1 MPAIIAALLLVAVAL
16 GGCSG
21 HSENA
26 RVVMLKALHL
36 ECLHTELLFAD
47 LANSRQI
54 HPGDVSLDRGSSTA
68 GTSPRE
74 LRAMTREVV
83 DIFSNSP
90 GRHEELARV
99 ASELFKVTGEA
110 QAAMRASDPFLNSGT
125 TAAAVAIRR
134 MRELQLRLSQL
145 AAPAMHESFPRA

>member
-1 MPAIIAALLLVAVAL
+1 MHARIAALLLVAVAL

-21 HSENA
+21 HSEHA
-26 RVVMLKALHL
+26 RAVMLKALHL

-47 LANSRQI
+47 LAKSRQI
-54 HPGDVSLDRGSSTA
+54 RPRDVSLDRGGSTA

-110 QAAMRASDPFLNSGT
+110 QAAMRASDPFSNSGT
-125 TAAAVAIRR
+125 TAAGVAIRR

-145 AAPAMHESFPRA
+145 APPAREDWLPRA